1 MIQVLQCEYGS
12 EGFATCFDIRLRVF
26 VLEQDVPV
34 SEERDSCEEKALHYL
49 ALADC
54 KPAGTA
60 RSLIMAPGVIK
71 IGRVA
76 VLPAYRKSGVGAAV
90 MRAVE
95 AANPRATFVLD
106 AQIHALPFYERL
118 GFVAEGDQFQE
129 AGIPHRRMKKIG

>member
-1 MIQVLQCEYGS
+1 
-12 EGFATCFDIRLRVF
+12 
-26 VLEQDVPV
+26 
-34 SEERDSCEEKALHYL
+34 
-49 ALADC
+49 
-54 KPAGTA
+54 
-60 RSLIMAPGVIK
+60 MAPGVIK

-118 GFVAEGDQFQE
+118 GYVAEGDQFQE